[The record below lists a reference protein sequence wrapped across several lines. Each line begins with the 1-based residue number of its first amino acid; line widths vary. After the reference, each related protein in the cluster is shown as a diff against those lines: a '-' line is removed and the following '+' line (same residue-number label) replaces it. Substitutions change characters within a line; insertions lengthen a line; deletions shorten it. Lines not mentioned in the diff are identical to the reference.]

1 MHIELFVLLEGW
13 KIANRFLK
21 NDIIYMYFVV
31 FFKHIY
37 HAGQIFLKLLMLV
50 DLNEALLL
58 CLLVL
63 TMILRKCQSHNYTRQ
78 SKSLGRSYRSLSAC
92 SRRGQFY

>member
-13 KIANRFLK
+13 KITNRFLK

-50 DLNEALLL
+50 YLKEALLL

-63 TMILRKCQSHNYTRQ
+63 TMILRKCQSHIHDSQNP
-78 SKSLGRSYRSLSAC
+78 
-92 SRRGQFY
+92 